1 MPTDCRIII
10 TVLKEIKMIKILVD
24 SASDVELAE
33 AKNMGIALA
42 PMQVRFGDREYLDG
56 VDITHKEFFE
66 KLIESDELPQTSQI
80 NEFRFEE
87 YFAELTGDGS
97 EVIALTISSRLS
109 GTYECAAKAAK
120 KFDGKVRVVD
130 SMNACIG
137 ERILLQYA
145 LRLRDEGL
153 SAQEIINKL
162 EEKKSKI
169 QLLAL
174 LDTLHYLKK
183 GGRIS
188 AVTAVAGEM
197 LSIKPVIS
205 ITDGKVRL
213 VGKAMGSRRGS
224 NLLTQ
229 LIDKCGGI
237 DFSMPYTLGYSG
249 LSDENLNKYL
259 RDSEKLWKDETDGIP
274 VYMIGSTIGTHIGPG
289 AIAVAFF
296 AQ

>member
-1 MPTDCRIII
+1 
-10 TVLKEIKMIKILVD
+10 MIKILVD

-33 AKNMGIALA
+33 AKNLGIALA

-87 YFAELTGDGS
+87 YFSELTGDGS

-153 SAQEIINKL
+153 SAQEIVKKL
-162 EEKKSKI
+162 ENAFYKARRFDNGRKS
-169 QLLAL
+169 Q
-174 LDTLHYLKK
+174 T
-183 GGRIS
+183 R
-188 AVTAVAGEM
+188 
-197 LSIKPVIS
+197 
-205 ITDGKVRL
+205 
-213 VGKAMGSRRGS
+213 
-224 NLLTQ
+224 
-229 LIDKCGGI
+229 
-237 DFSMPYTLGYSG
+237 
-249 LSDENLNKYL
+249 
-259 RDSEKLWKDETDGIP
+259 W
-274 VYMIGSTIGTHIGPG
+274 
-289 AIAVAFF
+289 
-296 AQ
+296 